1 MLFSCPGIL
10 ITMQSPIVLG
20 KCDASTELS
29 LANRFEVRRKC
40 SLSAFLEEAGLCIIS
55 LTR

>member
-1 MLFSCPGIL
+1 
-10 ITMQSPIVLG
+10 MQSPIVLG

-29 LANRFEVRRKC
+29 LANRFEVRKFF
-40 SLSAFLEEAGLCIIS
+40 SLSAFLEEAELCILS